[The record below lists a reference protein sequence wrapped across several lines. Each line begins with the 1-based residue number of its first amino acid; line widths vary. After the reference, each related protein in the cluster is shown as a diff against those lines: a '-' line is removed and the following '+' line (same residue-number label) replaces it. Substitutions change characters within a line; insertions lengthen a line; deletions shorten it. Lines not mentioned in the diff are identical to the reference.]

1 MTIIKFM
8 WKRERK
14 KNKNYTRNVCLNV
27 CLRNVCLNTKKKYY
41 GFTSINLDLN
51 YNIYS
56 CRTYKLYEI

>member
-14 KNKNYTRNVCLNV
+14 KNKNYTRWIL
-27 CLRNVCLNTKKKYY
+27 CLNTKKKYY